1 MDGPGDEVQ
10 ELLVEREAGP
20 CPAPADTVQADQG
33 GVAREPVERS
43 NDYER
48 VKLKYE
54 CKKLNNFRICD
65 KISVKRQYNATHEKG
80 YKTFS
85 SPKHNLAKSQY
96 VSEAA
101 NDRNRKNLHE
111 VPSAQI

>member
-1 MDGPGDEVQ
+1 MDGPGDKVQ

-48 VKLKYE
+48 VRLK
-54 CKKLNNFRICD
+54 
-65 KISVKRQYNATHEKG
+65 
-80 YKTFS
+80 
-85 SPKHNLAKSQY
+85 
-96 VSEAA
+96 
-101 NDRNRKNLHE
+101 
-111 VPSAQI
+111 

>member
-1 MDGPGDEVQ
+1 M
-10 ELLVEREAGP
+10 EREAGP

-54 CKKLNNFRICD
+54 CRKLINFRIRD
-65 KISVKRQYNATHEKG
+65 KISVKGNITQLMRRFINFWQ
-80 YKTFS
+80 
-85 SPKHNLAKSQY
+85 P
-96 VSEAA
+96 
-101 NDRNRKNLHE
+101 
-111 VPSAQI
+111 